1 MSFRKAVMHSSASFV
16 ALGAVLGMAAP
27 AMAQDDAAE
36 SVGND
41 DIVVTAQFRD
51 QRLQDVPIAITA
63 MSGEMLESRG
73 QTNLADISAQAPNVT
88 LRQAG
93 ATFGPSVV
101 AYIRGVGQRDT
112 TFALEPGVGIYVDDV
127 YLPTMHGSLLNLVD
141 LERVEIL
148 RGPQGTLAGQNSIGG
163 AIKLYSKKPDGSG
176 GGYLAATY
184 GSYNRSEVRGAAN
197 FTLAENSLYAR
208 LSGAAVRKDGYIT
221 RYDYRCTHPSS
232 PLPSSTTSTDCK
244 LGTEGGKEYVAGR
257 LALRWEASPNVS
269 VDIVGDITRDGSEVG
284 PSTLLYVGR
293 AANPGAE
300 LTGASTTGPAAAA
313 YIQNGVLLGTSTGSP
328 FISYSPYGNYAQ
340 DTFSSSPYISYEN
353 YFEANPRD
361 GSGAWQAPL
370 DGLINSWGVSGTVT
384 ANLAEN
390 VVLTSITAY
399 REFDGSY
406 SSADGSP
413 LSPTLLANEVF
424 NQQFSQEVRVSANFN
439 EMVNLTVGGFYF
451 EKESRNISRV
461 TLPTLNFLE
470 NNFVPATTKAAFANI
485 EVTPVPALTILGGIR
500 YTDQSKTFTY
510 GRFGI
515 PGSSSGGVV
524 PPAVGPLNG
533 LSKTYAGDRV
543 DYRLGAQFRVSD
555 DVMIYGQ
562 MATGFKGG
570 GVNPRPFIVEQALE
584 HGPETLT
591 AYEVGFKSDFL
602 DRKVRLNV
610 SAFLNKYNDI
620 LVTTSSCPLPT
631 ANPNDGNALT
641 PAAPCALPLNAG
653 KADVKGFEA
662 ELNLR
667 PIDGLTIDA
676 SLAYLEFAYKS
687 INAAAVS
694 SGIGIEDNGMYI
706 IPWSWS
712 IGAQYEIDMG
722 SKGTLTPRFD
732 ISHDDGYHRNAN
744 NVDAVTGKTDIF
756 GFIPARTLLN
766 GRLTYRTADEDWELA
781 LEVRNITDKLYYNDI
796 FDNRGST
803 NSIQGSPGEPRTW
816 AVSVK
821 RNF

>member
-16 ALGAVLGMAAP
+16 ALGAALGMAAP
-27 AMAQDDAAE
+27 AMAQTEGEE
-36 SVGND
+36 SVGNQ

-63 MSGEMLESRG
+63 MSGEMLEARG

-141 LERVEIL
+141 LERVEVL

-221 RYDYRCTHPSS
+221 RYDYRCTHPTSTI
-232 PLPSSTTSTDCK
+232 PSSTTNQDCK
-244 LGTEGGKEYVAGR
+244 IGTEGGKEYVAGR

-293 AANPGAE
+293 PAAPGSA
-300 LTGASTTGPAAAA
+300 LTGVAMPASAA
-313 YIQNGVLLGTSTGSP
+313 YMLNGTVYGTSTGSE
-328 FISYSPYGNYAQ
+328 FISYSPFGNFAQ

-370 DGLINSWGVSGTVT
+370 DGLINSWGLSGTIT
-384 ANLAEN
+384 ANLSDN

-439 EMVNLTVGGFYF
+439 DIANLTVGGFYF

-461 TLPTLNFLE
+461 TLTTLNFIE
-470 NNFVPATTKAAFANI
+470 NNFVPATTKAGFANL
-485 EVTPVPALTILGGIR
+485 EVTPTPALTILGGIR
-500 YTDQSKTFTY
+500 YTDQTKTFTY
-510 GRFGI
+510 GRFGV

-524 PPAVGPLNG
+524 PPALAPLNG
-533 LSKTYAGDRV
+533 LSKEYAGDRW
-543 DYRLGAQFRVSD
+543 DYRLGLQYRITD
-555 DVMIYGQ
+555 DVMVYGQ
-562 MATGFKGG
+562 YSTGFKGG
-570 GVNPRPFIVEQALE
+570 GVNPRPFFPSQALD
-584 HGPETLT
+584 HGPETLR
-591 AYEVGFKSDFL
+591 AFEAGLKSQFL
-602 DRKVRLNV
+602 DNRVRLNL
-610 SAFLNKYNDI
+610 AGFINKYDDI
-620 LVTTSSCPLPT
+620 LVTVSSCPQT
-631 ANPNDGNALT
+631 GN
-641 PAAPCALPLNAG
+641 AAPCALPLNAG
-653 KADVKGFEA
+653 QADVKGFEA

-667 PIDGLTIDA
+667 PIDGFTIDA
-676 SLAYLEFAYKS
+676 TLAYLDFAYTS
-687 INAAAVS
+687 ISASAAS
-694 SGIGIEDNGMYI
+694 SGIGLEDEGMYI

-732 ISHDDGYHRNAN
+732 ISHDDSYSRNAN
-744 NVDAVTGKTDIF
+744 NVDAATGGIDIF
-756 GFIPARTLLN
+756 GRIAARTLLN